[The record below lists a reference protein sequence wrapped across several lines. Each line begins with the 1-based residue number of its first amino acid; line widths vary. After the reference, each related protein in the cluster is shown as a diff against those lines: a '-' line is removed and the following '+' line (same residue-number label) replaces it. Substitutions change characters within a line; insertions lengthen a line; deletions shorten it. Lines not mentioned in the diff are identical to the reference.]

1 MDLRVDPQAD
11 RDLSGP
17 RPPALAGP
25 ETKGPRPTGQPF
37 ALLGF
42 ELRRVARPN
51 TKIVGD
57 IAEVVLNRCVLAT
70 VEVLTGGGAEIDV
83 AGTANR
89 PVVEGRFEGQDSAHR
104 AARAAVEVVAAVRKA
119 QRAAENEFQVAGALT
134 VGSAA
139 TAPNGALVVTGGGE
153 TLMARL
159 RERAAPGQ
167 ILLSEEAREA
177 TREVAESIP
186 ARTAGPSGDAE
197 PAPAFVL
204 RGLK

>member
-17 RPPALAGP
+17 HDPVPAGP
-25 ETKGPRPTGQPF
+25 ETREPRPKEQPF

-42 ELRRVARPN
+42 ELRRVTRPN

-70 VEVLTGGGAEIDV
+70 VEILTGRGAEIDV
-83 AGTANR
+83 AGTPKR
-89 PVVEGRFEGQDSAHR
+89 PVVEGRFEGRDSAKR
-104 AARAAVEVVAAVRKA
+104 AARAAVEVVAAVRKT

-134 VGSAA
+134 VGTAT
-139 TAPNGALVVTGGGE
+139 TAPNGALVVTGGTE
-153 TLMARL
+153 ALLARL

-167 ILLSEEAREA
+167 ILLSAAAREA
-177 TREVAESIP
+177 TRDVAESIP
-186 ARTAGPSGDAE
+186 ARVAGTSAEAE
-197 PAPAFVL
+197 PGSAFVL